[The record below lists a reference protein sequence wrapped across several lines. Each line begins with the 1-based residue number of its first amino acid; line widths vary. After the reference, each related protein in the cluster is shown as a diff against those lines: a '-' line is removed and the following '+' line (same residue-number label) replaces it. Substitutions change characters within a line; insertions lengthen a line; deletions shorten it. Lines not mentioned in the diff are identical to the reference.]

1 MSQENVE
8 SVRAQ
13 YASFGQLA
21 ESGEVRSWVLSYFDP
36 NCEYRPVEEVD
47 AVCGHQAL
55 IGWTK
60 RWLEA
65 WSSYSETVEEIID
78 GGEIVVAAISIT
90 GRGRTSGVEIRQ
102 RFFHVFKMHE
112 GRILRWHEYLDR
124 DPALEAAGLS
134 ESRPAGRCSGRL
146 ITTTRRDRPERGPAR
161 GLTARLLRRLSGW

>member
-8 SVRAQ
+8 IVRAQ

-21 ESGEVRSWVLSYFDP
+21 EGGEVHSWVLGYFDP
-36 NCEYRPVEEVD
+36 NCEYRPVEEVN

-65 WSSYSETVEEIID
+65 WSSYSDRVEEIID
-78 GGEIVVAAISIT
+78 GGEIVVAAISIN

-102 RFFHVFKMHE
+102 RFFHVFEMRE
-112 GRILRWHEYLDR
+112 GRILRLREYLG
-124 DPALEAAGLS
+124 EAAGLR
-134 ESRPAGRCSGRL
+134 E
-146 ITTTRRDRPERGPAR
+146 
-161 GLTARLLRRLSGW
+161 

>member
-8 SVRAQ
+8 LVRAQ
-13 YASFGQLA
+13 YALFGQLA
-21 ESGEVRSWVLSYFDP
+21 EGGEVHSWVLSYFDP

-65 WSSYSETVEEIID
+65 WSSYSDRVEEIID
-78 GGEIVVAAISIT
+78 GGEIVVAVISIH

-102 RFFHVFKMHE
+102 RFFHVFEMRE
-112 GRILRWHEYLDR
+112 GRILRLREYLDR
-124 DPALEAAGLS
+124 DSALEAAGLR
-134 ESRPAGRCSGRL
+134 E
-146 ITTTRRDRPERGPAR
+146 
-161 GLTARLLRRLSGW
+161 

>member
-8 SVRAQ
+8 IVRAQ

-21 ESGEVRSWVLSYFDP
+21 ESGDLRSWVLSYFDP

-65 WSSYSETVEEIID
+65 WSSYSQTVEEIID
-78 GGEIVVAAISIT
+78 GGEIVVAATSVT
-90 GRGRTSGVEIRQ
+90 GRGRISGAEIRQ
-102 RFFHVFKMHE
+102 RFFHVFEMHE
-112 GRILRWHEYLDR
+112 GKILRLREFLDR
-124 DPALEAAGLS
+124 AEALEAAG
-134 ESRPAGRCSGRL
+134 
-146 ITTTRRDRPERGPAR
+146 RRE
-161 GLTARLLRRLSGW
+161 

>member
-1 MSQENVE
+1 MLRGGILGGSVSLENVE
-8 SVRAQ
+8 IVRAQ

-21 ESGEVRSWVLSYFDP
+21 EGGEVHSWVLSYFDP

-65 WSSYSETVEEIID
+65 WSSYSDSVEEIID
-78 GGEIVVAAISIT
+78 GGEIVVAAISIH

-102 RFFHVFKMHE
+102 RFFHVFEMRE
-112 GRILRWHEYLDR
+112 GRILRLREYLDR
-124 DPALEAAGLS
+124 DSALEAAGL
-134 ESRPAGRCSGRL
+134 RA
-146 ITTTRRDRPERGPAR
+146 
-161 GLTARLLRRLSGW
+161 